1 MLIICNGTFKSGSTW
16 LHVIICEI
24 LKIKKIK
31 IIDTKEKYTN
41 NIYGPTTIVESKL
54 SDFLKTEDYSRYNY
68 VTKSHFY
75 KKSTLRRN
83 YDDSV
88 KFIFIHRDLKDAIVS
103 HYYHIKQKYYVR
115 LKFNTYFNLI
125 GRYKAYEIA
134 EINNMYLYY
143 FNSNQIFSYEDLL
156 LSFDDNVRAISTQ
169 LSLGNLS
176 DEEIL
181 GIKKQTSI
189 NSMRDQLE
197 KGESTYYSTV
207 KRNKSRL
214 IRKGKSGDWRNH
226 FKSQHLEDIYRI
238 ENGKFSIFN
247 KLVYIFIFSLR
258 RIIFRIE

>member
-1 MLIICNGTFKSGSTW
+1 
-16 LHVIICEI
+16 
-24 LKIKKIK
+24 
-31 IIDTKEKYTN
+31 
-41 NIYGPTTIVESKL
+41 
-54 SDFLKTEDYSRYNY
+54 
-68 VTKSHFY
+68 
-75 KKSTLRRN
+75 
-83 YDDSV
+83 
-88 KFIFIHRDLKDAIVS
+88 
-103 HYYHIKQKYYVR
+103 
-115 LKFNTYFNLI
+115 
-125 GRYKAYEIA
+125 
-134 EINNMYLYY
+134 NNMYLYY